1 MSQSNLSLSR
11 RSLADQVSDLIVE
24 LILKDGLVEGDRL
37 PPTAEL
43 VERFGVSRTVL
54 REALASLAGRGVV
67 SRSQGKECVVATP
80 GAANL
85 TSLLQF
91 RIRKD
96 AVSVADIMQVRLALE
111 VSAARACATSR
122 SEAHLALM
130 RAQLD
135 ALAAA
140 RTDRAY
146 HAADVAL
153 HRAIAEGSGNPLLAL
168 ILDALG
174 EFLTD
179 VRVRAT
185 ANRRR
190 RGGTLDQ
197 AVEEHRNIIDA
208 VESRD
213 PEAAEQAM
221 LDHLRHTADELEVS

>member
-1 MSQSNLSLSR
+1 MSQPNVILSR
-11 RSLADQVSDLIVE
+11 RSLADQVTDLITE
-24 LILKDGLVEGDRL
+24 LILTEGLVEGDPL

-43 VERFGVSRTVL
+43 AERFGVSRTVL
-54 REALASLAGRGVV
+54 REALASLAGRGVI

-96 AVSVADIMQVRLALE
+96 AVDVADIMQVRLALE
-111 VSAARACATSR
+111 VSAARTCATNR
-122 SEAHLALM
+122 SEAQLALM
-130 RAQLD
+130 HAQLD

-140 RTDRAY
+140 RNDRGY

-153 HRAIAEGSGNPLLAL
+153 HRAIAEGSGNALLTL

-197 AVEEHRNIIDA
+197 AVKEHKAIVDA
-208 VESRD
+208 IEARD

-221 LDHLRHTADELEVS
+221 LDHLRRTAAEFQTS